1 MRNLLYAIMIFI
13 ATSVG
18 LLSAT
23 PALAEKRVALV
34 VGNAAYKYAAPLSNT
49 LNDATAISG
58 LLAKAGFDVVEAR
71 ADLGVVD
78 FKRALRDFV
87 HTARDADIAVV
98 YYAGHGIEIRG
109 TNYLI
114 PVDAKLASD
123 YDAEDEAVSLD
134 RIVLAVEPVKQL
146 RLIILDACR
155 DNPFMRKMQR
165 AIAQRAVT
173 GGLAP
178 VEPTTGNTLIAF
190 AAKAGSTSYDGT
202 GENSPF
208 TTALVKHIAEPGLDI
223 RIALGRVRDEVIKST
238 GNRQEPFIYG
248 SLGGSTIA
256 LVPAPQVAD
265 RKSTSSQ
272 IQVDYEFAE
281 RVGNRS
287 AWEAFLGTYQKGYYA
302 NLARAQLAKL
312 GRRPAKPV
320 PALPMTMAK
329 RTPGNGHI
337 ADGHDAPA
345 TTGEAAKPQ
354 QEARLDFS
362 LRPDKSP
369 ETALPRPRQEPEAV
383 VDPCKR
389 DAERL
394 AKLRANPVADE
405 VIALERELGCPRL
418 KPQVTRLRE
427 SVIGALPLNK
437 SEPAAAKPAVGASAS
452 ADSQF
457 PEVPAARP
465 LSDTAAPEATTA
477 RNDGCK
483 QERNRLNKLRARPRP
498 EDVLRF
504 ERELGCERLRAQV
517 LRLKESLAIK

>member
-1 MRNLLYAIMIFI
+1 MRNRLYAIIFVI

-34 VGNAAYKYAAPLSNT
+34 IGNSAYKYAALLSNT
-49 LNDATAISG
+49 LNDAKAISD
-58 LLAKAGFDVVEAR
+58 LLTKAGFDVVESR

-87 HTARDADIAVV
+87 HTAQDADIAVV

-109 TNYLI
+109 TNYLVPI
-114 PVDAKLASD
+114 DAKLASD
-123 YDAEDEAVSLD
+123 YDAEDEAVTLD
-134 RIVLAVEPVKQL
+134 RIMLAVAPVKQL

-165 AIAQRAVT
+165 TIALRGVS

-178 VEPTTGNTLIAF
+178 VEPTTGNTLIAY
-190 AAKAGSTSYDGT
+190 AAKAGSTSYDGA
-202 GENSPF
+202 GPNSPF
-208 TTALVKHIAEPGLDI
+208 TTALIKHIAEPGLDI
-223 RIALGRVRDEVIKST
+223 RIALGRVRDDVIKST

-256 LVPAPQVAD
+256 LVPAPKVAD
-265 RKSTSSQ
+265 QKTNASQ

-287 AWEAFLGTYQKGYYA
+287 AWEAFLGMYQSGYYA
-302 NLARAQLAKL
+302 ELARAQLAKL
-312 GRRPAKPV
+312 GQAPAAKPA
-320 PALPMTMAK
+320 PALPVTMAT
-329 RTPGNGHI
+329 RTSGDGSI
-337 ADGHDAPA
+337 AAQKPA
-345 TTGEAAKPQ
+345 AARVEDRPQ

-362 LRPDKSP
+362 VRPGKSP
-369 ETALPRPRQEPEAV
+369 EGTPAQKEPEAA
-383 VDPCKR
+383 VDPCER

-394 AKLRANPVADE
+394 ARLRANPVPED
-405 VIALERELGCPRL
+405 VIKLERELDCPRL
-418 KPQVTRLRE
+418 KPQVVRLRE
-427 SVIGALPLNK
+427 SVIGALPVNN
-437 SEPAAAKPAVGASAS
+437 STPAATPGSQAAAPAESQGLAVPAAKPLSDAPAPKAASAPN
-452 ADSQF
+452 DSCR
-457 PEVPAARP
+457 EE
-465 LSDTAAPEATTA
+465 LD
-477 RNDGCK
+477 
-483 QERNRLNKLRARPRP
+483 RLNELRARPRRD
-498 EDVLRF
+498 EVLRF

>member
-1 MRNLLYAIMIFI
+1 MRNLLYAITII
-13 ATSVG
+13 IVASLG
-18 LLSAT
+18 LLSAS

-34 VGNAAYKYAAPLSNT
+34 IGNAAYKHTAPLSNT
-49 LNDATAISG
+49 LNDANAISS
-58 LLAKAGFDVVEAR
+58 LLTKAGFDVVESR
-71 ADLGVVD
+71 GDLGVVD

-87 HTARDADIAVV
+87 HTAMDADIAVV

-114 PVDAKLASD
+114 PVDARLASD
-123 YDAEDEAVSLD
+123 YDAEDEAVTLD

-165 AIAQRAVT
+165 TIAKRAIT

-178 VEPTTGNTLIAF
+178 VEPATGNTLVAF
-190 AAKAGSTSYDGT
+190 AAKAGSTSYDGA
-202 GENSPF
+202 GPNSPF

-256 LVPAPQVAD
+256 LVPAPKVAD
-265 RKSTSSQ
+265 RKSNASNMR
-272 IQVDYEFAE
+272 IDYEIAE

-287 AWEAFLGTYQKGYYA
+287 AWEAFLATYQKGFYA

-312 GRRPAKPV
+312 GQAPAANPAAAEPV
-320 PALPMTMAK
+320 TMAS
-329 RTPGNGHI
+329 RTPGGGSTAQKPASGGG
-337 ADGHDAPA
+337 AD
-345 TTGEAAKPQ
+345 EPQ

-362 LRPDKSP
+362 LRPAEGP
-369 ETALPRPRQEPEAV
+369 EDTPANKEPEVA

-389 DAERL
+389 DGERL
-394 AKLRANPVADE
+394 ARLRANPVPE
-405 VIALERELGCPRL
+405 KVIALERELGCPRL
-418 KPQVTRLRE
+418 KPQVIRLRE
-427 SVIGALPLNK
+427 SVIGALPANG
-437 SEPAAAKPAVGASAS
+437 PVPAAKPGSRGSPAEGNQSA
-452 ADSQF
+452 A
-457 PEVPAARP
+457 VPAAKP
-465 LSDTAAPEATTA
+465 LAEPTAPEAATA
-477 RNDGCK
+477 PDDGCK
-483 QERNRLNKLRARPRP
+483 RERDRLNELRARPDP
-498 EDVLRF
+498 DAVLRL
-504 ERELGCERLRAQV
+504 ERDLGCERLRAQV

>member
-1 MRNLLYAIMIFI
+1 MRGFLFAIAAMILV
-13 ATSVG
+13 SMG
-18 LLSAT
+18 LLSAG

-34 VGNAAYKYAAPLSNT
+34 VGNAAYRHATPLSNT
-49 LNDATAISG
+49 LNDAKAISS
-58 LLAKAGFDVVEAR
+58 LLTKAGFDVVESR

-109 TNYLI
+109 ANYLI

-123 YDAEDEAVSLD
+123 YDADDEAVTLE

-173 GGLAP
+173 GGLAA
-178 VEPTTGNTLIAF
+178 VEPTAGNTLVAF
-190 AAKAGSTSYDGT
+190 AAKAGSTSFDGT
-202 GENSPF
+202 GANSPF

-248 SLGGSTIA
+248 SLGGAMIA
-256 LVPAPQVAD
+256 LVPAPQAAEP
-265 RKSTSSQ
+265 KSNASQ
-272 IQVDYEFAE
+272 VQVDYQFAE

-287 AWEAFLGTYQKGYYA
+287 AWEAFLATHQSGYYA

-312 GRRPAKPV
+312 GQAPAKPA
-320 PALPMTMAK
+320 PALSIMAK
-329 RTPGNGHI
+329 RTPG
-337 ADGHDAPA
+337 DG
-345 TTGEAAKPQ
+345 GVAAKKPEPAREEAKLQ
-354 QEARLDFS
+354 QDARLDFS
-362 LRPDKSP
+362 VRPAESSEDAP
-369 ETALPRPRQEPEAV
+369 ERKESEIA
-383 VDPCKR
+383 VDPCKS
-389 DAERL
+389 DGDRL
-394 AKLRANPVADE
+394 ARLRAKPVPEE

-418 KPQVTRLRE
+418 RLQVVRLRE
-427 SVIGALPLNK
+427 SVVGALPAN
-437 SEPAAAKPAVGASAS
+437 GSAS
-452 ADSQF
+452 PVT
-457 PEVPAARP
+457 PETQSPPPAEEQRAAIPEARP
-465 LSDTAAPEATTA
+465 LSAGATTPPVDNA
-477 RNDGCK
+477 GGDACRRD
-483 QERNRLNKLRARPRP
+483 QARLNELRARPEP
-498 EDVLRF
+498 GEVLRF
-504 ERELGCERLRAQV
+504 ERDLGCERLRAQV

>member
-1 MRNLLYAIMIFI
+1 MRNLLFAIMIAI
-13 ATSVG
+13 AASVG
-18 LLSAT
+18 LASAT

-34 VGNAAYKYAAPLSNT
+34 IGNAVYKYAAPLSNT
-49 LNDATAISG
+49 LNDAKAISD

-87 HTARDADIAVV
+87 HTAQDADIAVV

-123 YDAEDEAVSLD
+123 YDAEDEAVTLD

-173 GGLAP
+173 SGLAP

-202 GENSPF
+202 GSNSPF

-256 LVPAPQVAD
+256 LVPAPKVVDHRNNNA
-265 RKSTSSQ
+265 SQ
-272 IQVDYEFAE
+272 IQVDYAFAE

-287 AWEAFLGTYQKGYYA
+287 AWEAFLGTYQSGYYA
-302 NLARAQLAKL
+302 NLARAQLSKL
-312 GRRPAKPV
+312 GQIPVKPV

-329 RTPGNGHI
+329 RTPGHGN
-337 ADGHDAPA
+337 PA
-345 TTGEAAKPQ
+345 TQPAAALRPAKPQ
-354 QEARLDFS
+354 REARLDFS
-362 LRPDKSP
+362 LRPDKGPAIPPPKP
-369 ETALPRPRQEPEAV
+369 EIA
-383 VDPCKR
+383 VDPCER
-389 DAERL
+389 DGERL
-394 AKLRANPVADE
+394 AKLRANPVAKE

-418 KPQVTRLRE
+418 KPQVARLRE
-427 SVIGALPLNK
+427 SVIGALPVNK
-437 SEPAAAKPAVGASAS
+437 PEDGKPALEASAAS
-452 ADSQF
+452 GSRHSD
-457 PEVPAARP
+457 VPPARP
-465 LSDTAAPEATTA
+465 LTESGDPKPEKTVDNA
-477 RNDGCK
+477 CK
-483 QERNRLNKLRARPRP
+483 RDRDRLDDLRARPRP
-498 EDVLRF
+498 QDVLRF
-504 ERELGCERLRAQV
+504 ERDLGCERLRAQV

>member
-1 MRNLLYAIMIFI
+1 MRNFLYAIMIVI
-13 ATSVG
+13 AASTG
-18 LLSAT
+18 LLSAS

-34 VGNAAYKYAAPLSNT
+34 IGNAAYKYAAPLSNT
-49 LNDATAISG
+49 LNDAKAISS
-58 LLAKAGFDVVEAR
+58 LLSKAGFNVVEAR

-78 FKRALRDFV
+78 FKRALRDFI
-87 HTARDADIAVV
+87 HTAQDADIAVV

-123 YDAEDEAVSLD
+123 YDAEDEAVTLD
-134 RIVLAVEPVKQL
+134 RIVLSVEPVKQL

-178 VEPTTGNTLIAF
+178 VEPATGNTLIAF

-202 GENSPF
+202 GANSPF

-256 LVPAPQVAD
+256 LVPAPKVVD
-265 RKSTSSQ
+265 RNNNSSQ
-272 IQVDYEFAE
+272 IRVDYEFAE

-287 AWEAFLGTYQKGYYA
+287 AWEAFLGTYQNGYYA
-302 NLARAQLAKL
+302 SLARAQLAKL
-312 GRRPAKPV
+312 GQAKPV
-320 PALPMTMAK
+320 PALPMIMAK
-329 RTPGNGHI
+329 RTPGDGNI
-337 ADGHDAPA
+337 ADKPA
-345 TTGEAAKPQ
+345 SADDGTKPQ

-362 LRPDKSP
+362 ARPDKS
-369 ETALPRPRQEPEAV
+369 LPTPPLRKEPDVV
-383 VDPCKR
+383 VDPCER

-427 SVIGALPLNK
+427 SVIGALPATK
-437 SEPAAAKPAVGASAS
+437 SGKPTAKPEVEASASPENQHADVPAAKPLA
-452 ADSQF
+452 
-457 PEVPAARP
+457 E
-465 LSDTAAPEATTA
+465 TAALETVATGD
-477 RNDGCK
+477 DGCK
-483 QERNRLNKLRARPRP
+483 RDRDRLDELRARPQP
-498 EDVLRF
+498 QDVLRF

-517 LRLKESLAIK
+517 QRLKESLAIK

>member
-1 MRNLLYAIMIFI
+1 MRNLLYAIMIVI
-13 ATSVG
+13 AASAG

-49 LNDATAISG
+49 LNDAKAISN
-58 LLAKAGFDVVEAR
+58 LLTKAGFDVVEAR

-87 HTARDADIAVV
+87 HTAQDADIAVV

-114 PVDAKLASD
+114 PIDAKLASD
-123 YDAEDEAVSLD
+123 YDAEDEAVTLD
-134 RIVLAVEPVKQL
+134 RIILAVEPVKQL
-146 RLIILDACR
+146 RLIVLDACR

-178 VEPTTGNTLIAF
+178 VEPATGNTLVAF

-202 GENSPF
+202 GANSPF
-208 TTALVKHIAEPGLDI
+208 TTALIKHIAEPGLDI

-256 LVPAPQVAD
+256 LVPAPNVAD
-265 RKSTSSQ
+265 RKSNEQ

-287 AWEAFLGTYQKGYYA
+287 AWEAFLGTYQSGYYA
-302 NLARAQLAKL
+302 NLARAQLAKI
-312 GRRPAKPV
+312 GQAPAKPV

-329 RTPGNGHI
+329 RTPGDGRI
-337 ADGHDAPA
+337 ATQNPA
-345 TTGEAAKPQ
+345 SGSDEAKPQ
-354 QEARLDFS
+354 QEAKLDFS

-369 ETALPRPRQEPEAV
+369 EATPPPDKPEVA

-394 AKLRANPVADE
+394 AKLRANPVAEE

-427 SVIGALPLNK
+427 SVIGALPVNK
-437 SEPAAAKPAVGASAS
+437 SEPAAAMPETQASAS
-452 ADSQF
+452 PESQRLA
-457 PEVPAARP
+457 VPPAKP
-465 LSDTAAPEATTA
+465 LSGTEAPEAAATD
-477 RNDGCK
+477 DGCK
-483 QERNRLNKLRARPRP
+483 RERDRLNELRARPDP
-498 EDVLRF
+498 GEVLRF
-504 ERELGCERLRAQV
+504 ERDLSCERLRAQV